1 MRALERAVLGVRMPR
16 KTEDTIERR
25 PSRSER
31 RGGLCDTRKE
41 RTEPRAVEVTD
52 GEGGTESELAKGAW
66 GGVREEGGRAR
77 EDTGRAIEE
86 AGRLAESGPA
96 DKGPEERGRAEA
108 GADSVASEI
117 V

>member
-16 KTEDTIERR
+16 KTEETIERR
-25 PSRSER
+25 PRRSER

-41 RTEPRAVEVTD
+41 RAGPRGVEAMD
-52 GEGGTESELAKGAW
+52 GEEGTDSAATAS
-66 GGVREEGGRAR
+66 GGVREEDGRAR
-77 EDTGRAIEE
+77 EDI
-86 AGRLAESGPA
+86 GPA

>member
-1 MRALERAVLGVRMPR
+1 MRAPERAVLGVRMPR
-16 KTEDTIERR
+16 KTEETIERR

-41 RTEPRAVEVTD
+41 RAGPRGVEAMD
-52 GEGGTESELAKGAW
+52 GEGGTDSAATAS
-66 GGVREEGGRAR
+66 GGVREEDGGAREDIGRAR
-77 EDTGRAIEE
+77 EE